1 MDDDEIAGEGRT
13 RQAPPARPAG
23 GRINTAMEWAGFGCL
38 VAFGWFCWP
47 PAALLVAGVVLV
59 VVANARAVAAKP
71 KRPAA
76 VHWTERLA
84 RAAAAYRAG
93 GRT

>member
-1 MDDDEIAGEGRT
+1 MDDDEITAERPV
-13 RQAPPARPAG
+13 REPAPSQPAG
-23 GRINTAMEWAGFGCL
+23 QRLNTVMEWAGFACL
-38 VAFGWFCWP
+38 VAFGAFVWP

-59 VVANARAVAAKP
+59 VVANARAAAA
-71 KRPAA
+71 RPRRRPA

-84 RAAAAYRAG
+84 RALHAYRAG